1 MGEKRENF
9 DREMETL
16 KNIKKKKNPN
26 GNFRIRKKLKLN
38 RLSLD
43 RLYRK
48 LGTLEKKT

>member
-16 KNIKKKKNPN
+16 KNILKNSS
-26 GNFRIRKKLKLN
+26 GNLRIRKKVEIEQAFIAQALQ
-38 RLSLD
+38 
-43 RLYRK
+43 K